1 MWILFLYTQSR
12 SWYHVVDVRY
22 AVFLGQA
29 LGLTAVLPFGGFF
42 ANLLA
47 QISMLTSHYC
57 GLRLP
62 LFVMVEGHN
71 TWEITETLFAASGR
85 HSSLWPKVTTIERSQ
100 IVALDW
106 QHDPQGTQQQ
116 AFARSS
122 VTLTLIQPFHMDH
135 HLILDILRIHSMNI
149 E

>member
-1 MWILFLYTQSR
+1 MYISYAIWILFLYTQSR
-12 SWYHVVDVRY
+12 LCYHLVDVRY

-71 TWEITETLFAASGR
+71 T
-85 HSSLWPKVTTIERSQ
+85 
-100 IVALDW
+100 
-106 QHDPQGTQQQ
+106 
-116 AFARSS
+116 
-122 VTLTLIQPFHMDH
+122 
-135 HLILDILRIHSMNI
+135 
-149 E
+149 